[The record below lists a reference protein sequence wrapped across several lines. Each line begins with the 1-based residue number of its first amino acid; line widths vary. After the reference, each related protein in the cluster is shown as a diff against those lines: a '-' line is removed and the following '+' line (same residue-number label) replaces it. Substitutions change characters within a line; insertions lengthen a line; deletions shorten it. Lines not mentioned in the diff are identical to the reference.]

1 MKNALYLGVSL
12 FLIIAIRNQIDYSN
26 TTLDNLKSYTFAE
39 EWKKTY
45 GNLGDFYEFITQSR
59 EAIGIKKGNKE
70 CRVYYQC
77 AQERPFCVHM
87 WLVFMKPCE
96 KTEDPSQSDYQIYYK
111 KTPTQVLGTKILE
124 FNNSF
129 VYKTK

>member
-1 MKNALYLGVSL
+1 MKNTLYLGVSL

-59 EAIGIKKGNKE
+59 EAIGIKREIKNVE
-70 CRVYYQC
+70 
-77 AQERPFCVHM
+77 FTISVH
-87 WLVFMKPCE
+87 KN
-96 KTEDPSQSDYQIYYK
+96 DH
-111 KTPTQVLGTKILE
+111 
-124 FNNSF
+124 F
-129 VYKTK
+129 VYICG